1 MNNDNEIK
9 TTNKK
14 QNKSTNNE
22 VKPKSKYQ
30 TFIKDNFKKFKSDN
44 QELKNSEIF
53 KLLAQEWK
61 KSKN

>member
-1 MNNDNEIK
+1 MMNNDNEIK

-30 TFIKDNFKKFKSDN
+30 TFIKDNFK
-44 QELKNSEIF
+44 
-53 KLLAQEWK
+53 A
-61 KSKN
+61 